1 MDMIDVAIVGAGPYG
16 LSLAAHL
23 RAAGIGYRQFGLP
36 MRLWQAAMPR
46 GMFLKSQGFASNI
59 SDPVGSH
66 SLEAFC
72 KLTSRPYA
80 SYGLPVPLDTF
91 VSYGQ
96 WFATDL
102 GLPVEEVLVSNITGQ
117 GGRFE
122 LTLADGEQVVAHRVV
137 VAIGVEHFAYVPA
150 PLSAL
155 PPELCTHSSA
165 HPDLGVFSGKDVI
178 VVGAGQSALE
188 SAALLHESG
197 ASVRVLVRKRHVLW
211 NGEPLPLERPLR
223 QRLAE
228 PESGL
233 GSGWAT
239 WFYSNHPELF
249 RRLPRQTRVY
259 RARTALGPAGASWL
273 RGRVEGQF
281 PVAVGHTVTGA
292 EPKGDGV
299 LLTSRRADDG
309 ATTTEQL
316 VADHVLAA
324 TGYRTDL
331 ARLPFL
337 DDQLRARLRTVAG
350 SGSPSVARDYQSAVP
365 GLYVI
370 GPAVAP
376 TMGPV
381 MRFVFGT
388 KHAATTVARQL
399 TLASSRARVG
409 PAASEASFAGRP
421 AAEGL

>member
-1 MDMIDVAIVGAGPYG
+1 MIDVAIVGAGPYG

-23 RAAGIGYRQFGLP
+23 RAAGIEYRQFGMP
-36 MRLWQAAMPR
+36 MRLWQAAMPK

-59 SDPVGSH
+59 SDPAGSH

-72 KLTSRPYA
+72 KLTNRPYA

-96 WFATDL
+96 WFADDL
-102 GLPVEEVLVSNITGQ
+102 GLGIEEVLVTGITDQ
-117 GGRFE
+117 GGRFG
-122 LTLADGEQVVAHRVV
+122 LTLADGEQVTARAVAI
-137 VAIGVEHFAYVPA
+137 AIGVEHFAHVPA
-150 PLSAL
+150 PLSTL

-165 HPDLGVFSGKDVI
+165 HPDLGVFSGKHVI
-178 VVGAGQSALE
+178 VVGAGQSGLE
-188 SAALLHESG
+188 SAALLHENG
-197 ASVRVLVRKRHVLW
+197 ASVRVLVRKQNVLW

-273 RGRVEGQF
+273 RSRVEGQF
-281 PVAVGHTVTGA
+281 PVEVGHTVTGA
-292 EPKGDGV
+292 EPKADGI
-299 LLTSRRADDG
+299 LLTSRHAGDG
-309 ATTTEQL
+309 TASAGQII
-316 VADHVLAA
+316 ADHVIAA

-331 ARLPFL
+331 TRLPFL

-350 SGSPSVARDYQSAVP
+350 SGSPPVARDYQSAVR
-365 GLYVI
+365 GLYFI

-399 TLASSRARVG
+399 TSPSRASRRT